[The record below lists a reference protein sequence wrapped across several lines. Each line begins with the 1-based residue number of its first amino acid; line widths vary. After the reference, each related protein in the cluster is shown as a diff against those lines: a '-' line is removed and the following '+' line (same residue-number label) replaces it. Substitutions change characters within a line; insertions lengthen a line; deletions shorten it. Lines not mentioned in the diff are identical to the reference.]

1 MLKIIIHLS
10 GRNAEVFGYTNHE
23 NEPNSAIIVRISKPT
38 FLDLDIPIIPV
49 GIKMPLITRNN
60 MRRFGSLYDCSIVPP
75 RASNIMLLL
84 RVSKILSSATAKVML
99 VTMDNNANILFLF
112 IIEYTMK
119 VEDRRKPIILSEST
133 AIIIRGKIV
142 NKLFLDI
149 V

>member
-10 GRNAEVFGYTNHE
+10 GRNAEVFGYTSHE
-23 NEPNSAIIVRISKPT
+23 KEPNSEIIVGISRLI

-49 GIKMPLITRNN
+49 GIKIPLITRNN
-60 MRRFGSLYDCSIVPP
+60 IRRFKSLYDCSTVPP
-75 RASNIMLLL
+75 WGSNIMLLL
-84 RVSKILSSATAKVML
+84 RISKLLNSAVAKIML
-99 VTMDNNANILFLF
+99 VTMDSNANILFLF

-119 VEDRRKPIILSEST
+119 AEDRRKPIILSEST
-133 AIIIRGKIV
+133 AIILRGKII